1 MQDEKATDGDRQ
13 GFATWLSGGAAY
25 EAAWRRAQQVWSQAD
40 VLGPMIRREQEGFA
54 AALDHAP
61 LADRAWQHPLD
72 RGLSRRRWMA
82 SAAAVAGIAAV
93 GGYGLTH
100 PHLLAGLM
108 ADHKTDIG
116 ERRQI
121 NLADG
126 SVVELGSASSLSV
139 SLTAQQR
146 LLTVHDGEVFFTVA
160 ADAARPFIVEAANGR
175 TEALGTAF
183 NVKRLRHAVIVSV
196 AEHAVKVAANG
207 RTPLRVEQGQQLRYG
222 PSGIEAAGTVDLA
235 SVEAW
240 RRDRLI
246 FHDSP
251 LGDVVADLERYRRG
265 RIIVTDDRINAL
277 PVTAVIDARQT
288 DVALRTIAD
297 TLPVTVRRIT
307 DLLVFISPAS

>member
-1 MQDEKATDGDRQ
+1 
-13 GFATWLSGGAAY
+13 
-25 EAAWRRAQQVWSQAD
+25 
-40 VLGPMIRREQEGFA
+40 MIRREQDGFA
-54 AALDHAP
+54 TALDHSQF
-61 LADRAWQHPLD
+61 ADQAWQYSLD

-82 SAAAVAGIAAV
+82 GAAAVAGIAAV

-100 PHLLAGLM
+100 PHLLVGLM
-108 ADHKTDIG
+108 ADHTTGIG

-160 ADAARPFIVEAANGR
+160 ADATRPFIVEAANGR

-222 PSGIEAAGTVDLA
+222 PNGIEAADTVDLA

-246 FHDSP
+246 FHHSP

-265 RIIVTDDRINAL
+265 RIVVTDDRINAL

-288 DVALRTIAD
+288 DAALRTIAD

>member
-1 MQDEKATDGDRQ
+1 
-13 GFATWLSGGAAY
+13 
-25 EAAWRRAQQVWSQAD
+25 
-40 VLGPMIRREQEGFA
+40 
-54 AALDHAP
+54 
-61 LADRAWQHPLD
+61 
-72 RGLSRRRWMA
+72 
-82 SAAAVAGIAAV
+82 
-93 GGYGLTH
+93 
-100 PHLLAGLM
+100 M
-108 ADHKTDIG
+108 ADHTTGIG

-222 PSGIEAAGTVDLA
+222 PNGIEAAGTVDLA

-265 RIIVTDDRINAL
+265 RIVVTDDRINAL

-288 DVALRTIAD
+288 DAALRTIAD

-307 DLLVFISPAS
+307 DLLVLISPAG